1 MAQQMENHVVPM
13 KVHISRSTYEIIYG
27 GNIVIEERGQ
37 IGIKQGIVLTYLVE
51 SKKMELLDY

>member
-1 MAQQMENHVVPM
+1 MAQQMENHGVPM

-37 IGIKQGIVLTYLVE
+37 IGIKQGTVLTYLVE
-51 SKKMELLDY
+51 SKNNGTS